1 MSDSEDELQENEEY
15 IGRGDLDIQVMTG
28 GAETGEQ
35 PCVYVKFTGF
45 EDILE
50 ADEYADMLV
59 ESLPLLLFESTRLH

>member
-1 MSDSEDELQENEEY
+1 MSESDDELQENEEY

-28 GAETGEQ
+28 GTDMGEE
-35 PCVYVKFTGF
+35 PCVYVKFSGF
-45 EDILE
+45 EDVEE